1 VAGAY
6 LSAIAIEDFSVS
18 GNRTADLAFYT
29 RLNGTFSEQL
39 RIDSSGNVGVNTA
52 SPDASFTVDT
62 NVGGSSTGTLARFH
76 ASKGESDSTFFQIA
90 ATRHGTASVQRV
102 QLQAFDD
109 DGSTGRTL
117 SLNGSGGN
125 VGIGTN
131 SPDGPLHVVS
141 GSAGSVTAL
150 SGSVVTFETSGNN
163 NFLSFLSPNA
173 KNQGILFGDE
183 AVNWRG
189 QIQYNHNGNYMA
201 FYTDGADHMRI
212 TNVGD
217 IGIGHDGNT
226 SYKLIVQ
233 NTANQ
238 TTQLNNSTNAS
249 FTQDQHIW
257 ALDRAGSDAFNFFRL
272 QSGGGSDSEFIF
284 NGAGTAVADGS
295 WTGGGADYAEY
306 FEWADG
312 NSSSQDRVGISVKLD
327 GTKIVASTSN
337 DDASAIIGVISANPS
352 VVGDTA
358 GLKWQ
363 SKYERDDYNRYV
375 WEEYTVTEW
384 TVPATETE
392 KEVLHSYQTDKI
404 PSGLTAPDDATVI
417 SKDDNNT
424 TLMRKKLNSSFDESV
439 TYVPRSDRKEW
450 DTVGL
455 MGKLRMTKGQKTGAN
470 WIKMKDIS
478 DTVEEWLVR

>member
-1 VAGAY
+1 MRITAQGNIGVGTTTPTNLTDQTSLTINGTSVGRLDLQGTGQLYANSTEIVLQGAY
-6 LSAIAIEDFSVS
+6 GKIAAIDAGTNQYISFRYATAEKARISSSVFSVGEIQEQTAGTDINLTMVSEDAGLAIMCRSATDGHTPYITMMKTPATS
-18 GNRTADLAFYT
+18 GNYTATA
-29 RLNGTFSEQL
+29 
-39 RIDSSGNVGVNTA
+39 SGDFLGVINFRGVNTSAVSDVGA
-52 SPDASFTVDT
+52 SITVKQT
-62 NVGGSSTGTLARFH
+62 
-76 ASKGESDSTFFQIA
+76 
-90 ATRHGTASVQRV
+90 GTAS
-102 QLQAFDD
+102 
-109 DGSTGRTL
+109 
-117 SLNGSGGN
+117 
-125 VGIGTN
+125 GTV
-131 SPDGPLHVVS
+131 PADM
-141 GSAGSVTAL
+141 
-150 SGSVVTFETSGNN
+150 
-163 NFLSFLSPNA
+163 
-173 KNQGILFGDE
+173 Q
-183 AVNWRG
+183 
-189 QIQYNHNGNYMA
+189 
-201 FYTDGADHMRI
+201 FYTTEVERMRI
-212 TNVGD
+212 TDVGD
-217 IGIGHDGNT
+217 VGIGHDGNT

-238 TTQLNNSTNAS
+238 TLQLNNSTNAS
-249 FTQDQHIW
+249 YTQDQHIW
-257 ALDRAGSDAFNFFRL
+257 ALNRAGSDAFNFFRL
-272 QSGGGSDSEFIF
+272 QSNGGSDSEYIF
-284 NGAGTAVADGS
+284 NGAGTAVADGA
-295 WTGGGADYAEY
+295 WNGGGADYAEY

-312 NSSSQDRVGISVKLD
+312 NSSSQDRVGVSVKLD
-327 GTKIVASTSN
+327 GTKIVASTSS

-363 SKYERDDYNRYV
+363 SKYERDDYNRYI

-384 TVPATETE
+384 TVLATETE